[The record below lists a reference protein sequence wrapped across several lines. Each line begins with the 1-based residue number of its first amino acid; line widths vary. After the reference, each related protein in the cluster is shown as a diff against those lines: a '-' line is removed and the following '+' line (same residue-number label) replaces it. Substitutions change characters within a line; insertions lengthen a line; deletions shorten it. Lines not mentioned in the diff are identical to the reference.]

1 MKFVWYN
8 IYAIGVGMPFGG
20 LYILLYF
27 YVRFILILRKAVGF
41 VVTLR
46 VKPLFEGLKPSPVNR
61 LLNYKR
67 GTPFLRLAVQE
78 IIYKT
83 IDF

>member
-20 LYILLYF
+20 LFILLYF
-27 YVRFILILRKAVGF
+27 YIRFIFIYKENLYIRKAVGF

-46 VKPLFEGLKPSPVNR
+46 IKLVFGV
-61 LLNYKR
+61 
-67 GTPFLRLAVQE
+67 
-78 IIYKT
+78 
-83 IDF
+83 

>member
-46 VKPLFEGLKPSPVNR
+46 IKPLFEGLKPPPVNR
-61 LLNYKR
+61 LRIIKGVPLSCA
-67 GTPFLRLAVQE
+67 LRC
-78 IIYKT
+78 KK
-83 IDF
+83 